1 VIDPVR
7 RARLGFARP
16 DRQERAVH
24 VSTRTRL
31 TRVIFLAAIVVLVAA
46 CSRPLDI
53 DGLESELK
61 DQVEEEF
68 GTTGLTVTCPDDV
81 KAEAG
86 STFTCEASDASGATM
101 VLTVTQ
107 RDDQGNV
114 RWNVTGA
121 ST

>member
-1 VIDPVR
+1 VPFR
-7 RARLGFARP
+7 SCLARAA
-16 DRQERAVH
+16 
-24 VSTRTRL
+24 S
-31 TRVIFLAAIVVLVAA
+31 LAAVIVLAAA
-46 CSRPLDI
+46 CSRPLDV
-53 DGLESELK
+53 DQLESELK

-107 RDDQGNV
+107 KDDQGNV